1 MFTEAGTILEQARE
15 YYENINHHLQKTT
28 IIQKTHSKIRIT
40 LNAKKENLPIE
51 ESSSSLSFSHPAFL
65 SSLWGIIYSIKF
77 HQAFQET
84 HGIWKTQRISMKNF
98 KVLLVSEVTIWIFLF
113 KHIQWYNNKN
123 NLQESNLL
131 KKKKKYSRV
140 YKETIIIHFS
150 SWRSCTKPQLTFCI
164 RIPIRN
170 AEISSRHP
178 LQLISKNYGITQ
190 SSGTTKLKIKRDCT
204 NQLLA

>member
-28 IIQKTHSKIRIT
+28 IIQKNHSKIRIT

-113 KHIQWYNNKN
+113 KHIQWYNNRN

-131 KKKKKYSRV
+131 KKKNTHESTRKLLSFISAVGDPVRSP
-140 YKETIIIHFS
+140 S
-150 SWRSCTKPQLTFCI
+150 SLSAFAYQSGMQRSLP
-164 RIPIRN
+164 
-170 AEISSRHP
+170 
-178 LQLISKNYGITQ
+178 
-190 SSGTTKLKIKRDCT
+190 GTLCS
-204 NQLLA
+204 